1 MRATDESDNAIDQ
14 LISNLDKLPTMEF
27 PSVGFNAQP
36 IVIGGNDVFATRER
50 VAPAGAGAGECWRRS
65 DDGVATGSRTD
76 PVSPHA
82 LCLALASIR

>member
-36 IVIGGNDVFATRER
+36 IVIGGNDVFATLPFVLPYEN
-50 VAPAGAGAGECWRRS
+50 GWRRQ
-65 DDGVATGSRTD
+65 VLV
-76 PVSPHA
+76 PVNAGGGQTMVLQLDLEP
-82 LCLALASIR
+82 IP